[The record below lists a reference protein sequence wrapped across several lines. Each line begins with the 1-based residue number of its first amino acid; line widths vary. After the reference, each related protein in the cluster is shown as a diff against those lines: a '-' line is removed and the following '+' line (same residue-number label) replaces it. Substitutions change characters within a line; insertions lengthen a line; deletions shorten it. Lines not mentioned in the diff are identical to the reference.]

1 MVCVKTERGKK
12 MNIYEKLLQVQNE
25 IIVSKERENAFAN
38 FKYRSAEDI
47 LGELKPILK
56 PQKLLLILKDDL
68 TEMLGCAY
76 IKGVATLI
84 NCEAPEEII
93 EGYAFAKEC
102 PDPKPKMDS
111 SQTTGC
117 CSSYARKYALNGLF
131 CLDDS
136 SQDPDGMD
144 NNKKE
149 TKKVATYQGEELATL
164 EQRNELKEKIGNVE
178 FAQLMNEHKGKISV
192 EVFNELMGV

>member
-1 MVCVKTERGKK
+1 

-25 IIVSKERENAFAN
+25 IKVSKERENKFAD

-47 LGELKPILK
+47 LKDLKPLLV

-84 NCEAPEEII
+84 NCEAPEETI

-102 PDPKPKMDS
+102 LDPKPKMDS

-144 NNKKE
+144 NNKKD
-149 TKKVATYQGEELATL
+149 TKKPEPKKITTSKTETLATL
-164 EQRNELKEKIGNVE
+164 EQRNEKKEKIGNAE
-178 FAQLMNEHKGKISV
+178 FAKIMNDNKGKISV
-192 EVFNELMGV
+192 EVFNELMGA